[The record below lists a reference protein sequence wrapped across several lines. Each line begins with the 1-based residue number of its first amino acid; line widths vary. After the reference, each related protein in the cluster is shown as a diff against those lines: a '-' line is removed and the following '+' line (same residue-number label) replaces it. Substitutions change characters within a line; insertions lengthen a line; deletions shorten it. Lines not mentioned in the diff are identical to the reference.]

1 MYHYKVC
8 PDPPPLLSCLLLFRC
23 QVAPQIRA
31 HRRVHL
37 WRKKKGREEARR
49 EQEEAEE
56 EAEEEEQA
64 RAEQERGEEEA
75 NFSLLWQ
82 LVLILLSTYLLF
94 QIFPYKKRVQLW
106 HKKQKKRKQS

>member
-1 MYHYKVC
+1 MYYYKVC

-37 WRKKKGREEARR
+37 WRKKKGREEPRR

-56 EAEEEEQA
+56 EEEEEEQV
-64 RAEQERGEEEA
+64 RKEQERAEEEA
-75 NFSLLWQ
+75 NFPLLWQ
-82 LVLILLSTYLLF
+82 LVLNLLSKYLHF

>member
-1 MYHYKVC
+1 
-8 PDPPPLLSCLLLFRC
+8 
-23 QVAPQIRA
+23 
-31 HRRVHL
+31 L
-37 WRKKKGREEARR
+37 WRKKKEREEARR

-56 EAEEEEQA
+56 AEEEEEQA
-64 RAEQERGEEEA
+64 RTEQEREEEEA